1 MRTAITLLAILG
13 MTAVQAQ
20 NFAPNDAPALSG
32 VPLTV
37 AKRTN
42 LPSEPAS
49 AAMAVY
55 MANRGAQPAGAAQP
69 FDPTV
74 AQAETC
80 DCPMKE

>member
-13 MTAVQAQ
+13 MSAAQAQ

-42 LPSEPAS
+42 LPSDRPNAALASYVALSGVPLTVAKRTNLPSEPAS
-49 AAMAVY
+49 AAKAVY
-55 MANRGAQPAGAAQP
+55 TA
-69 FDPTV
+69 
-74 AQAETC
+74 
-80 DCPMKE
+80 K